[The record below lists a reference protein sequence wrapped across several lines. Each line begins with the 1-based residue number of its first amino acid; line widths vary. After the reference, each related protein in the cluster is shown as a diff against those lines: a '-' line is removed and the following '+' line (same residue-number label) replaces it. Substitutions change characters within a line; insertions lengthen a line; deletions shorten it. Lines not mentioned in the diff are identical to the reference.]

1 MAAVAI
7 NTGDAPARTVGE
19 GWLGWLSLDYQVR
32 GGRTVL
38 TRRRHEG
45 PLLVQRS
52 FHPEG
57 PVCHNYIIHPP
68 GGLAGGDRLSLDV
81 RIGPGGHALLTT
93 PAAAKFYRTERA
105 AAVQEQTFDVEDG
118 AALEFLPM
126 ESILHGRSD
135 TVLRNRFRLASDA
148 RLCTW
153 DILCLGRPGS
163 GDHFE
168 GARCRQELVV
178 ERAGAPLLHE
188 CLNLAHGDPL
198 LDRPWGLDGH
208 PVIATL
214 VAAPASG
221 GLEARLREALVVPE
235 RVRLGVT
242 RMNDVLVLRCL
253 APGAEIARGVLEQ
266 AWRELRE
273 PVLSRPPSPPRI
285 WKT

>member
-7 NTGDAPARTVGE
+7 QPEDVSGPPVGA
-19 GWLGWLSLDYQVR
+19 GWLGWLDLDYQVR

-38 TRRRHEG
+38 VRRRHEG

-57 PVCHNYIIHPP
+57 PVCHNYVIHPP
-68 GGLAGGDRLSLDV
+68 GGLAGGDRLNLDV
-81 RIGPGGHALLTT
+81 RIGPEGHALLTT

-105 AAVQEQTFDVEDG
+105 AAVQEQTFDVGDG

-135 TVLRNRFRLASDA
+135 TVLRNRFRLAPDA

-168 GARCRQELVV
+168 GARCRQELVI
-178 ERAGAPLLHE
+178 ERSGAPLLHE

-198 LDRPWGLDGH
+198 LERPWGLDGH
-208 PVIATL
+208 SAIATL
-214 VAAPASG
+214 VATPAPDD
-221 GLEARLREALVVPE
+221 LEARLREALVGVE
-235 RVRLGVT
+235 GVRLGVT

-253 APGAEIARGVLEQ
+253 APGTEVARGVLER
-266 AWRELRE
+266 AWRVLRE
-273 PVLSRPPSPPRI
+273 PVLGRAPSPPRI